1 LNDTSKTKP
10 DWVMNLC
17 EEWEKD
23 TDIKST
29 SRIIKKA
36 KRTILKNK

>member
-1 LNDTSKTKP
+1 
-10 DWVMNLC
+10 
-17 EEWEKD
+17 EEWTKD

-36 KRTILKNK
+36 KRTILKNKEHK